1 MKDHSL
7 IRVSGVCKSFGHV
20 EALKNI
26 ELDIYESEIVALVGD
41 NGAGKSTF
49 IKILSGM
56 YKKDSGLIYYRN
68 ALVEI
73 NGPHEAAEKLGIST
87 VYQDLALV
95 EVQNVGVN
103 IFLNIEPTLFG
114 FFIKYNEL
122 YKNAESLIRNL
133 KIDLPSVKVNVS
145 ELSGGQRQGVAIAR
159 ALARGKSV
167 FILDEP
173 TAALGVEQQENVNNL
188 ILRLK
193 REQKTVLLISHNL
206 DHVFKVSDRII
217 VFRRGKKV
225 AERAKNKTD
234 KQEIVS
240 LITGALDQ

>member
-1 MKDHSL
+1 MKDQSL

-103 IFLNIEPTLFG
+103 IFLNIA
-114 FFIKYNEL
+114 FFY
-122 YKNAESLIRNL
+122 LIN
-133 KIDLPSVKVNVS
+133 
-145 ELSGGQRQGVAIAR
+145 
-159 ALARGKSV
+159 
-167 FILDEP
+167 
-173 TAALGVEQQENVNNL
+173 
-188 ILRLK
+188 
-193 REQKTVLLISHNL
+193 
-206 DHVFKVSDRII
+206 
-217 VFRRGKKV
+217 
-225 AERAKNKTD
+225 
-234 KQEIVS
+234 
-240 LITGALDQ
+240 

>member
-1 MKDHSL
+1 MKDDCL
-7 IRVSGVCKSFGHV
+7 IRVSGICKSFGHV
-20 EALKNI
+20 QALENI
-26 ELDIYESEIVALVGD
+26 DLDIYESEIVALIGD

-56 YKKDSGLIYYRN
+56 YKKDSGKIYHKN
-68 ALVEI
+68 KLVEI
-73 NGPHEAAEKLGIST
+73 NGPHESSEKLGIST

-95 EVQNVGVN
+95 EVQNVGIN
-103 IFLNIEPTLFG
+103 IFLNIEPTRFG
-114 FFIKYNEL
+114 FFIKHNEL
-122 YKNAESLIRNL
+122 YRNAEKLIRNL

-159 ALARGKSV
+159 ALARGKNI

-193 REQKTVLLISHNL
+193 SERKTVLLISHNL

-217 VFRRGKKV
+217 VFRRGRKV
-225 AERAKNKTD
+225 AERRKVDTD

-240 LITGALDQ
+240 LITGAIDG